1 MSMSYDCHLCL
12 VDGTGGAGGGAS
24 AGGATAPGGAAN
36 TGGSAAT
43 GGATAPGGAS
53 GGGSSSKG
61 CACSLTE
68 SSAEGWLGRIFLLV
82 GMFGFLHARRRRR
95 LP

>member
-1 MSMSYDCHLCL
+1 MSYDCNLCL
-12 VDGTGGAGGGAS
+12 VGGTGGGGGGVGV
-24 AGGATAPGGAAN
+24 GGATATGGAAN
-36 TGGSAAT
+36 TGGSAAA
-43 GGATAPGGAS
+43 GGGTAP

-68 SSAEGWLGRIFLLV
+68 SPAEGWLGGRFLPLA
-82 GMFGFLHARRRRR
+82 GIFGFLHARRRRR